1 MATTTS
7 KGLMN
12 LALKAAGSSSIN
24 WYPGHMA
31 TAMRDIKERVKVVD
45 LIIEV
50 RDARVPISSAN
61 IELQEI
67 LRRKKH
73 LIVLNKMDLA
83 NPNTSN
89 RWSEYFE
96 ACKQD
101 HVFVNAHSKESVKNM
116 VRQVRTSLSEAIR
129 KEQTLLT
136 MVVGIPNV
144 GKSVITNSVH
154 RIARYNIS
162 VQEKL
167 KKAEVGPLPGV
178 TQQISAF
185 KIGHTPSIYLL
196 DTPGVLVPNIS
207 NIETGLKLALT
218 GAFKDSVVGQERLAR
233 YLLGLLNSRR
243 SSFHV
248 KWKAEAEAK
257 AFIEDPVAQ
266 LKFKKRQHQ
275 SDFKTEV
282 RGVIASTL
290 LDFVGNVEDEH
301 DMEVLVDTQMKEL
314 RKLFQI
320 PEEAGDTGW
329 TKVSSKLLNL
339 YRIGKLGA
347 YTWDIVPE
355 VAAQ

>member
-83 NPNTSN
+83 NPNMSN

-101 HVFVNAHSKESVKNM
+101 HVFVNAHNKESVKN
-116 VRQVRTSLSEAIR
+116 
-129 KEQTLLT
+129 
-136 MVVGIPNV
+136 
-144 GKSVITNSVH
+144 
-154 RIARYNIS
+154 
-162 VQEKL
+162 EKL

-218 GAFKDSVVGQERLAR
+218 GAFKDSVVGEERLAR

-266 LKFKKRQHQ
+266 LKFKKHHHQ

-290 LDFVGNVEDEH
+290 LDYVGNVEDEH

-355 VAAQ
+355 VAAQQ